1 MRIRKNTAVI
11 PEGNIPGYGV
21 GVDYHALPRNRTVV
35 LSS

>member
-1 MRIRKNTAVI
+1 MRIRKNTVII